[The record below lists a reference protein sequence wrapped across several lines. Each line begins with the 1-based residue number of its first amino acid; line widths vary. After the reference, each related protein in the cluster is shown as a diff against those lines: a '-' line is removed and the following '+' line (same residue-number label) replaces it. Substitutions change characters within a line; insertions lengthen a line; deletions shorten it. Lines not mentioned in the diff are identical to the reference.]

1 MSLIET
7 VKTALGGT
15 FETVKTARSSY
26 QTNGTFTVRA
36 LRNQNVQ
43 VELHDLKNSQGMNFI
58 QKGRLGSQICH
69 ALTKAGVS
77 EDDIQVSNGSYDNRG
92 GGEKGVWRAWPSV
105 YVAKNV
111 AAGDTKASATA
122 ERLVQLEA
130 MVARLQA
137 SAEQA
142 TPTTEDGDG
151 AVVSA
156 ETEAEA
162 TDF

>member
-7 VKTALGGT
+7 VKTALSGT

-26 QTNGTFTVRA
+26 QTNGVFTVRA
-36 LRNQNVQ
+36 LRNSNVQ
-43 VELHDLKNSQGMNFI
+43 IELHDLKNSQGMNFI
-58 QKGRLGSQICH
+58 QKGRLGSQICA
-69 ALTKAGVS
+69 ALATAGIPES
-77 EDDIQVSNGSYDNRG
+77 DISVSNGSYDNRG

-137 SAEQA
+137 SAEQTA
-142 TPTTEDGDG
+142 PTKDGDG

>member
-1 MSLIET
+1 M
-7 VKTALGGT
+7 
-15 FETVKTARSSY
+15 
-26 QTNGTFTVRA
+26 
-36 LRNQNVQ
+36 
-43 VELHDLKNSQGMNFI
+43 
-58 QKGRLGSQICH
+58 
-69 ALTKAGVS
+69 
-77 EDDIQVSNGSYDNRG
+77 GSYDNRG

-105 YVAKNV
+105 YVATS
-111 AAGDTKASATA
+111 AAAADLVSPATA

-137 SAEQA
+137 SAEQTA
-142 TPTTEDGDG
+142 PTKDGDG